1 MKQSNIKTPLVLR
14 VGVALLCALLITSH
28 MMGGLYARYYSGF
41 TGNATANVAA
51 FSVSCS
57 SSDDN
62 TTKTLEIGS
71 KETVTYSFTVTNT
84 SDVTIQ
90 YTILIVNL
98 PQGVNVSGNSG
109 TFILKHGEHGASK
122 SHTLIFQ
129 ATDAAT
135 EVTEQK
141 VSIKI
146 DAAQVD

>member
-1 MKQSNIKTPLVLR
+1 MKQSNIKTPLVFCI
-14 VGVALLCALLITSH
+14 GVALLCAMLITSH
-28 MMGGLYARYYSGF
+28 MMGGLYARYHSSG
-41 TGNATANVAA
+41 TGSATASVAK

-57 SSDDN
+57 SDSD

-71 KETVTYSFTVTNT
+71 EETVTYSFTVTNT

-90 YTILIVNL
+90 YTIVIENL

-109 TFILKHGEHGASK
+109 TFTLKYGASQ
-122 SHTLIFQ
+122 SHTLTFQ

-146 DAAQVD
+146 DVVQVD

>member
-28 MMGGLYARYYSGF
+28 MMGGLYAKYYSGF

-90 YTILIVNL
+90 YTILIENL
-98 PQGVNVSGNSG
+98 PQGVNDVSDNSG
-109 TFILKHGEHGASK
+109 TFILKHGESQ
-122 SHTLIFQ
+122 SHTLEFR
-129 ATDAAT
+129 ATDSAVEET
-135 EVTEQK
+135 NRK

>member
-1 MKQSNIKTPLVLR
+1 MKQSNTKTPLVFCI
-14 VGVALLCALLITSH
+14 GVALLCAMLITSH
-28 MMGGLYARYYSGF
+28 MMGGLYARYHSSG
-41 TGNATANVAA
+41 TGSATASVAK

-62 TTKTLEIGS
+62 TTKTLEIGGE
-71 KETVTYSFTVTNT
+71 ETVTYSFTVTNT

-90 YTILIVNL
+90 YAIVIENL
-98 PQGVNVSGNSG
+98 PQGVDVVSGNGGPFTLSY
-109 TFILKHGEHGASK
+109 GASQ
-122 SHTLIFQ
+122 SHTLTFQ

-146 DAAQVD
+146 DVVQVD

>member
-1 MKQSNIKTPLVLR
+1 MRKSNIKTPLVLR

-71 KETVTYSFTVTNT
+71 EETVTYSFTVTNT

-90 YTILIVNL
+90 YTILIENL
-98 PQGVNVSGNSG
+98 PQGVNVISGNSG
-109 TFILKHGEHGASK
+109 TFILKHGASQ
-122 SHTLIFQ
+122 SHTLTFQ

-146 DAAQVD
+146 DVVQVD

>member
-1 MKQSNIKTPLVLR
+1 MKQSNIKTPLVFR
-14 VGVALLCALLITSH
+14 IGVALLCAILITSH
-28 MMGGLYARYYSGF
+28 MMGGLYARYHSSG
-41 TGNATANVAA
+41 TGSATASVAK

-62 TTKTLEIGS
+62 ITKTLEIGS
-71 KETVTYSFTVTNT
+71 EETVTYSFTVTNT

-90 YTILIVNL
+90 YTIVIENL
-98 PQGVNVSGNSG
+98 PQGVNVGGNSG
-109 TFILKHGEHGASK
+109 TFTLKYGASQ
-122 SHTLIFQ
+122 SHTLTFQ

-146 DAAQVD
+146 DVVQVD

>member
-1 MKQSNIKTPLVLR
+1 MKQSNIKTPFVFR
-14 VGVALLCALLITSH
+14 IGVALLCAILITSH
-28 MMGGLYARYYSGF
+28 MMGGLYARYHSSV
-41 TGNATANVAA
+41 TGNAAGSVAK

-62 TTKTLEIGS
+62 KTETLEIGS
-71 KETVTYSFTVTNT
+71 EETVTYSFTVTNT

-90 YTILIVNL
+90 YTVVIENL
-98 PQGVNVSGNSG
+98 PQGVNVDGNSE
-109 TFILKHGEHGASK
+109 TFTLKYGASQN
-122 SHTLIFQ
+122 HTLTFQ

-146 DAAQVD
+146 DVVQVD

>member
-1 MKQSNIKTPLVLR
+1 MKQSNIKTPLALR

-62 TTKTLEIGS
+62 TTKTLKIGS
-71 KETVTYSFTVTNT
+71 KERVTYSFTVTNT

-90 YTILIVNL
+90 YTIVIENL
-98 PQGVNVSGNSG
+98 PQGVDVVSGNSG
-109 TFILKHGEHGASK
+109 PFTLSYGASQ
-122 SHTLIFQ
+122 SHTLEFQ
-129 ATDAAT
+129 ATDSAT
-135 EVTEQK
+135 EVSEQK

-146 DAAQVD
+146 DVVQVD

>member
-1 MKQSNIKTPLVLR
+1 MKQLNIKTPLVFR
-14 VGVALLCALLITSH
+14 IGVALLCAMLITSH
-28 MMGGLYARYYSGF
+28 MTGGLYARYHFGA
-41 TGNATANVAA
+41 TGNSTASVAK

-71 KETVTYSFTVTNT
+71 EETVTYSFTVTNT

-90 YTILIVNL
+90 YTITIENL

-109 TFILKHGEHGASK
+109 TFTLKYGASEN
-122 SHTLIFQ
+122 HTLTFK
-129 ATDAAT
+129 ATDSAA

-146 DAAQVD
+146 NAVQVD